1 MSPIQWKNSLRT
13 GCHWKIGSPC
23 TSANKQHSLNLSQKP
38 FRSLLFIA
46 NVLNKLN
53 RFYSP
58 YSFTITNHCRLGFPI
73 SQHTTASTAR
83 IGSTSKDKGFG
94 LSIEVYINITRFQ
107 VANFVQLLRHVRA
120 FSHRPRTASKTWRKK
135 LTIWDM
141 KTYWSRYGI
150 ETFILQK

>member
-1 MSPIQWKNSLRT
+1 MSPIQWKNRLRT
-13 GCHWKIGSPC
+13 GCHWQIGSPC
-23 TSANKQHSLNLSQKP
+23 TSAKSQSEVFCSLFS
-38 FRSLLFIA
+38 
-46 NVLNKLN
+46 VLNKLN
-53 RFYSP
+53 RFFSP
-58 YSFTITNHCRLGFPI
+58 YLFTITNHCRLGCPI

-120 FSHRPRTASKTWRKK
+120 FSHRPRPASKTWRKK